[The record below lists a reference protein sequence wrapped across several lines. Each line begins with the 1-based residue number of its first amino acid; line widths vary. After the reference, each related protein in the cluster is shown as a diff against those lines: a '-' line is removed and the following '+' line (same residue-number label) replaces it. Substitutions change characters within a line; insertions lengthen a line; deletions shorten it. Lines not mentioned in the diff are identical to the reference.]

1 MLTVYLTNFTY
12 GFIILGK
19 PIIVFIKSIIN
30 FLTKYKKE
38 KYLKYLLINFMKL
51 NNLDFV
57 NLRILYEKQSEF
69 NVFFY
74 I

>member
-1 MLTVYLTNFTY
+1 MVLLF
-12 GFIILGK
+12 ILGK

-30 FLTKYKKE
+30 FLTKYKKG